1 MTEKAEAL
9 EGAVPGTARLFFW
22 VWVALLVLTGVET
35 LLAYE
40 ELALLLFIIVLMG
53 ISVVKS
59 ALIMS
64 YFMHLRFE
72 RLGLFLIVV
81 PTLVFLICLILV
93 FFYPDSVRLLEMRP

>member
-1 MTEKAEAL
+1 MTRRTEAV
-9 EGAVPGTARLFFW
+9 EAGVPGTTRLFLW
-22 VWVALLVLTGVET
+22 VWFALLVLTAVET
-35 LLAYE
+35 FLAYE

-81 PTLVFLICLILV
+81 PTLVFMICLILI
-93 FFYPDSVRLLEMRP
+93 FLYPDSIRLLEMRP